1 MPTGSALPPL
11 DRSLQ
16 ASTASIW
23 LPRPDRLIKVAFK
36 ALVEGMTH
44 RARELLGHA
53 GGQPQLSGLRGA
65 SAPMPVRRP
74 GDVSAAAGPGNGP
87 ATLAS
92 LRCAET
98 GRSHPVLPQ
107 ERIAQALHCSATVE
121 LAMDPHKKLPADH
134 GLQDA
139 FLSGVELPAG
149 PAGEPAQT
157 VSLLPDSVMRSSL
170 LNARLDKLTGAAGSS
185 KGSVVADHT
194 NSLFD
199 SGTGLAA
206 SITVNSNRQV
216 TIAFGGM
223 GSQNTWMA
231 QFTRAA
237 ANILGLLPPQNM
249 RKAAELTQQVKAH
262 IDQLNSRL
270 PPEEHFSLNLAG
282 HSLGGALATYAAL
295 QNQVPATVTC
305 PMRLGWGARASL
317 GREAMAGAPHWVTEV
332 VIKGDWV
339 SDNAASK
346 AYGALDVLGAGLTGS
361 SGDNRGAIGQR
372 FLVPRPSDEQ
382 LRAWA
387 DVNYKADLVN
397 RDKKIDR
404 FVARFDVHR
413 DPDLCVELLKN
424 QYALNAGRG
433 APGPRA
439 DAPAP
444 RLAELPAL
452 QPVADAAHEDD
463 LPRFGGGS

>member
-1 MPTGSALPPL
+1 
-11 DRSLQ
+11 
-16 ASTASIW
+16 
-23 LPRPDRLIKVAFK
+23 
-36 ALVEGMTH
+36 
-44 RARELLGHA
+44 
-53 GGQPQLSGLRGA
+53 
-65 SAPMPVRRP
+65 MPVRRP
-74 GDVSAAAGPGNGP
+74 GDVSAPAGPGSGSAP
-87 ATLAS
+87 LAS

-107 ERIAQALHCSATVE
+107 ERIAQALHCSATVD
-121 LAMDPHKKLPADH
+121 LAMYPHQKTSAEH

-139 FLSGVELPAG
+139 FLSEVELPAG

-157 VSLLPDSVMRSSL
+157 VSLLPDSVMKSSL
-170 LNARLDKLTGAAGSS
+170 LNARLGKLTGAATSLQ
-185 KGSVVADHT
+185 GSVVVNHT

-199 SGTGLAA
+199 RGTGMAA
-206 SITVNSNRQV
+206 SISVNPNRQV

-223 GSQNTWMA
+223 GSQNTWVA

-249 RKAAELTQQVKAH
+249 RKASELTQQVKAH

-282 HSLGGALATYAAL
+282 HSLGGALATYSAL

-346 AYGALDVLGAGLTGS
+346 AYGALDVLSAGLTGS

-372 FLVPRPSDEQ
+372 FLVPRPTDEQ

-387 DVNYKADLVN
+387 DMNYKADLVN

-424 QYALNAGRG
+424 QYALNEVGGGQAVPATLSGSQ
-433 APGPRA
+433 ASSLPSVANEA
-439 DAPAP
+439 D
-444 RLAELPAL
+444 
-452 QPVADAAHEDD
+452 EDD
-463 LPRFGGGS
+463 LPRFGGGG

>member
-1 MPTGSALPPL
+1 MATGSSLPPL

-44 RARELLGHA
+44 RARELVGHA
-53 GGQPQLSGLRGA
+53 GGQPGLSGLRGA
-65 SAPMPVRRP
+65 AAPMPVRRP
-74 GDVSAAAGPGNGP
+74 GDVSAPAGMGGGSAP
-87 ATLAS
+87 LAS

-107 ERIAQALHCSATVE
+107 ERVAQALHCSATVE
-121 LAMDPHKKLPADH
+121 LAMEPHQKTPANC

-139 FLSGVELPAG
+139 FLTQVPLPVG
-149 PAGEPAQT
+149 PGGEPAQA
-157 VSLLPDSVMRSSL
+157 VNLLPDSIMKSSL
-170 LNARLDKLTGAAGSS
+170 LNARLNHLTGATASVQ
-185 KGSVVADHT
+185 GSVVHHHT

-199 SGTGLAA
+199 TGTGMAA
-206 SITVNSNRQV
+206 SITVNPSRQV

-223 GSQNTWMA
+223 SSQKTWVA

-249 RKAAELTQQVKAH
+249 HKAAELTRQVKAH

-282 HSLGGALATYAAL
+282 HSLGGALATYSAL

-317 GREAMAGAPHWVTEV
+317 GREAMASAPQLVTEV
-332 VIKGDWV
+332 VVKGDWV

-346 AYGALDVLGAGLTGS
+346 AYGALDVLSAGLTGS

-382 LRAWA
+382 LRTWA
-387 DVNYKADLVN
+387 DMNYSENLAD
-397 RDKKIDR
+397 RDQKIDR
-404 FVARFDVHR
+404 FVTGFEVHR
-413 DPDLCVELLKN
+413 DPDLCVELLN
-424 QYALNAGRG
+424 LQYSLNA
-433 APGPRA
+433 
-439 DAPAP
+439 
-444 RLAELPAL
+444 
-452 QPVADAAHEDD
+452 V
-463 LPRFGGGS
+463 GGGRTAAAT

>member
-1 MPTGSALPPL
+1 MATGSSLPPL

-36 ALVEGMTH
+36 ALVEGMIH
-44 RARELLGHA
+44 RARELVGHA

-74 GDVSAAAGPGNGP
+74 GDVSAPAGTGSGSVLLP
-87 ATLAS
+87 S

-107 ERIAQALHCSATVE
+107 ERVEQALHCSATVE
-121 LAMDPHKKLPADH
+121 LAMYPHRKTPADH

-139 FLSGVELPAG
+139 FLREVALPAG

-157 VSLLPDSVMRSSL
+157 VKLLPDSVMRSSL
-170 LNARLDKLTGAAGSS
+170 LNSRLDQLTGAATSS
-185 KGSVVADHT
+185 RGAVVRSHT

-199 SGTGLAA
+199 AGTGMAA
-206 SITVNSNRQV
+206 SITVNPNRQV
-216 TIAFGGM
+216 TISFGGM
-223 GSQNTWMA
+223 GSQNTWLA
-231 QFTRAA
+231 QFTRAM
-237 ANILGLLPPQNM
+237 ANILGFLPPENM
-249 RKAAELTQQVKAH
+249 RKASELTQQVKAH

-282 HSLGGALATYAAL
+282 HSLGGALATYSAL

-305 PMRLGWGARASL
+305 PLRLGWGARASL

-332 VIKGDWV
+332 VVKGDWV

-346 AYGALDVLGAGLTGS
+346 AYGALDVLSAGLIGS

-382 LRAWA
+382 LRMWA
-387 DVNYKADLVN
+387 DMNYKQNLVD
-397 RDKKIDR
+397 RDKKIDG
-404 FVARFDVHR
+404 FVAKFDVHR
-413 DPDLCVELLKN
+413 DPDLCVELLN
-424 QYALNAGRG
+424 LQYTVNGAGG
-433 APGPRA
+433 ATEGLQA
-439 DAPAP
+439 AAPASRP
-444 RLAELPAL
+444 SNLPGLVA
-452 QPVADAAHEDD
+452 QVADEDD
-463 LPRFGGGS
+463 LPRFGGV

>member
-1 MPTGSALPPL
+1 MYPHQKTSA
-11 DRSLQ
+11 
-16 ASTASIW
+16 
-23 LPRPDRLIKVAFK
+23 
-36 ALVEGMTH
+36 E
-44 RARELLGHA
+44 
-53 GGQPQLSGLRGA
+53 
-65 SAPMPVRRP
+65 
-74 GDVSAAAGPGNGP
+74 
-87 ATLAS
+87 
-92 LRCAET
+92 
-98 GRSHPVLPQ
+98 
-107 ERIAQALHCSATVE
+107 
-121 LAMDPHKKLPADH
+121 H

-139 FLSGVELPAG
+139 FLSEVELPAG

-157 VSLLPDSVMRSSL
+157 VSLLPDSVMKSSL
-170 LNARLDKLTGAAGSS
+170 LNARLGKLTGAATSLQ
-185 KGSVVADHT
+185 GSVVVNHT

-199 SGTGLAA
+199 RGTGMAA
-206 SITVNSNRQV
+206 SISVNPNRQV

-223 GSQNTWMA
+223 GSQNTWVA

-249 RKAAELTQQVKAH
+249 RKASELTQQVKAH

-282 HSLGGALATYAAL
+282 HSLGGALATYSAL

-346 AYGALDVLGAGLTGS
+346 AYGALDVLSAGLTGS

-372 FLVPRPSDEQ
+372 FLVPRPTDEQ

-387 DVNYKADLVN
+387 DMNYKADLVN

-424 QYALNAGRG
+424 QYALNEVGGGQAVPATLSGSQ
-433 APGPRA
+433 ASSLPSVANEA
-439 DAPAP
+439 D
-444 RLAELPAL
+444 
-452 QPVADAAHEDD
+452 EDD
-463 LPRFGGGS
+463 LPRFGGGG